1 MSYGIFLVRGQRVR
15 KFETSKLLKKF
26 LLKNHIKTDTVMTE
40 QDTISTSQSA
50 PDSGTTET
58 AGTAAPE
65 RLEFNADVY
74 GRSMPLWH
82 YRALPSGMRRAETK
96 DLYRGRCILYRVELG
111 PDTGDW
117 YSDYV
122 RESNYRILCRMIRE
136 GKDVWIK

>member
-1 MSYGIFLVRGQRVR
+1 MVR
-15 KFETSKLLKKF
+15 KFHTQKLLKKF
-26 LLKNHIKTDTVMTE
+26 LLQHHLKIDTIMTE
-40 QDTISTSQSA
+40 ESTSTS
-50 PDSGTTET
+50 
-58 AGTAAPE
+58 APE